1 MNKALRNNTYRN
13 RASTKCVNEVKR
25 EALLQNIR
33 NSNNSILNNTNMTN
47 NSYINDEQKPQI
59 NSIHSIVV
67 TTNKNGMNPSN
78 LSTSQISN
86 FSNLNITNNKAINNS
101 MINPINPQFGNMM
114 NCDNIEVKISE
125 SIPADE
131 KMQIDEDIQ
140 TRELNGT
147 LKPTKVESSFNNN
160 KDSSLIQANCTT
172 ETYSK
177 IPDIFSLNNNNVKRV
192 NSGENLK
199 YGSTQVLNPTPQ
211 LVDEYLTE
219 IFAYLKEIEFNIV
232 TNAFYMKNQ
241 TDVNEKMR
249 AILIDWLVEVHLK
262 FKLVPET
269 LFLTVNLI
277 DRYLD
282 KKVIMRNR
290 LQLVGVT
297 AMLIAC
303 KYEEIYA
310 PEVRDFVYITD
321 KAYTKDE
328 IFQMESDML
337 STLEYNITVP
347 SSYRYMEV
355 FNRYLKLEENAIFFC
370 RYLLE
375 LFLVDYKML
384 KYNPSLL
391 AAATMF
397 ITLKITKKSEADK
410 VVELTGYSDETLKE
424 CAKDIC
430 NILDN
435 VEKNSLQA
443 VRKKFSLPKFMEVAK
458 IKFN

>member
-1 MNKALRNNTYRN
+1 MNNNLN
-13 RASTKCVNEVKR
+13 IPIS
-25 EALLQNIR
+25 QNLSSVQI
-33 NSNNSILNNTNMTN
+33 SNNFSYLNLTSNSQVNGSILNQ
-47 NSYINDEQKPQI
+47 NSFIN
-59 NSIHSIVV
+59 
-67 TTNKNGMNPSN
+67 
-78 LSTSQISN
+78 
-86 FSNLNITNNKAINNS
+86 SNLNNASFNCHIGNKNQNASVNE
-101 MINPINPQFGNMM
+101 
-114 NCDNIEVKISE
+114 D
-125 SIPADE
+125 
-131 KMQIDEDIQ
+131 KMQIDDESCVANKNTILIKKESAKFANSGIDLNANMCEFFNPQCKITPESNMKFGNQLPLNSEPQQVDDYLEDIF
-140 TRELNGT
+140 TH
-147 LKPTKVESSFNNN
+147 
-160 KDSSLIQANCTT
+160 
-172 ETYSK
+172 
-177 IPDIFSLNNNNVKRV
+177 
-192 NSGENLK
+192 
-199 YGSTQVLNPTPQ
+199 
-211 LVDEYLTE
+211 
-219 IFAYLKEIEFNIV
+219 LKEIEFNIT
-232 TNAFYMKNQ
+232 TNPFYMKNQ
-241 TDVNEKMR
+241 NDVNEKMR

-282 KKVIMRNR
+282 RKVIMRNR

-321 KAYTKDE
+321 KAYTKEE
-328 IFQMESDML
+328 IFQMENDML

-347 SSYRYMEV
+347 SSFRYMEV
-355 FNRYLKLEENAIFFC
+355 FNRYLKLEENAIMFC

-375 LFLVDYKML
+375 LFLIEYKMI

-391 AAATMF
+391 AAATMY
-397 ITLKITKKSEADK
+397 ITLKITKKSEAEK
-410 VVELTGYSDETLKE
+410 VTSLTGYIDEILKE

-430 NILDN
+430 GILDN